1 MRWDLV
7 SFFTF
12 IFRHSSCLEF
22 DDIIKKYSSR
32 KEEKSL
38 KYFTSFLN
46 FIFPVY
52 SSSFECYIIITII
65 GMKKKKNPW
74 CVLLLPKLSVSC
86 LLVGVL
92 CFNFIFVSVSI
103 NKWQHNDSFIW
114 NYMAAKTP
122 SLMTGITSEIMDNW
136 KEMLFSTWLITLF
149 GSLSLDLN
157 AIDWWSQFW
166 GEWGKRDKPEDTRLP
181 PTSLQSLL
189 TAISKLFQDLYL
201 QKEKL
206 VYNDNELIHK
216 LSLKIV

>member
-22 DDIIKKYSSR
+22 DDIIKKYSSKKGR
-32 KEEKSL
+32 KILEVF
-38 KYFTSFLN
+38 Y
-46 FIFPVY
+46 FIFKFHISCLLFFVWMLY
-52 SSSFECYIIITII
+52 NNHDHWYE
-65 GMKKKKNPW
+65 KEKNRW
-74 CVLLLPKLSVSC
+74 CVLRFPKLSVSC

-136 KEMLFSTWLITLF
+136 KEMLFSTW
-149 GSLSLDLN
+149 G
-157 AIDWWSQFW
+157 
-166 GEWGKRDKPEDTRLP
+166 
-181 PTSLQSLL
+181 
-189 TAISKLFQDLYL
+189 
-201 QKEKL
+201 
-206 VYNDNELIHK
+206 K
-216 LSLKIV
+216 LSLRA

>member
-22 DDIIKKYSSR
+22 DDIIKKYLSR

-38 KYFTSFLN
+38 KYFVSFLN
-46 FIFPVY
+46 FIFSVY
-52 SSSFECYIIITII
+52 SSSFECYIIIIFI

-74 CVLLLPKLSVSC
+74 CVLLFPKLSVSC

-149 GSLSLDLN
+149 GSLSL
-157 AIDWWSQFW
+157 
-166 GEWGKRDKPEDTRLP
+166 ERGKRDKPEDTRP
-181 PTSLQSLL
+181 PPASLQSLL

-206 VYNDNELIHK
+206 IYNDNELIHK
-216 LSLKIV
+216 ISLKIA

>member
-22 DDIIKKYSSR
+22 DDIIKKYLSR

-52 SSSFECYIIITII
+52 SSSFECYIIIIFI

-74 CVLLLPKLSVSC
+74 CVLLFPKLSVSC

-136 KEMLFSTWLITLF
+136 NEMLFSTWLITLF
-149 GSLSLDLN
+149 GSLSLDCMQL
-157 AIDWWSQFW
+157 IDGLSFEAS
-166 GEWGKRDKPEDTRLP
+166 GVKEISRRILGLP
-181 PTSLQSLL
+181 PLL
-189 TAISKLFQDLYL
+189 YSPC
-201 QKEKL
+201 
-206 VYNDNELIHK
+206 
-216 LSLKIV
+216 

>member
-7 SFFTF
+7 SLFTF

-22 DDIIKKYSSR
+22 DDIIKKYLSR
-32 KEEKSL
+32 EEEKSL
-38 KYFTSFLN
+38 KYFTSF
-46 FIFPVY
+46 FIFQFHISCLLFFVWMLY
-52 SSSFECYIIITII
+52 NNHNHWYE
-65 GMKKKKNPW
+65 KEKNRW
-74 CVLLLPKLSVSC
+74 CVLLFPKLSVSC

-149 GSLSLDLN
+149 GSLSLDCMQL
-157 AIDWWSQFW
+157 IDGLSFEAS
-166 GEWGKRDKPEDTRLP
+166 GVKEISRRILGLP
-181 PTSLQSLL
+181 PLL
-189 TAISKLFQDLYL
+189 YSPC
-201 QKEKL
+201 
-206 VYNDNELIHK
+206 
-216 LSLKIV
+216 